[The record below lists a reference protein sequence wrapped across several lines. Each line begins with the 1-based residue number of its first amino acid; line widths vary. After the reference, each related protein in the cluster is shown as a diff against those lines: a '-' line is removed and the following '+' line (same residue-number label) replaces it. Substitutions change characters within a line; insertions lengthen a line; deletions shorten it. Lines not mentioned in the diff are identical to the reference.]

1 MSNSMMN
8 NFWQEMKDQ
17 YIPNPESVSEK
28 DELKECVKE
37 FFDSYLNYIEE
48 TDSGKKFR
56 PIEITCCRAMMLGP
70 LDQLLTKMATL
81 SGTTRVKING

>member
-8 NFWQEMKDQ
+8 NFWQEMNNT
-17 YIPNPESVSEK
+17 PPVSEK

-37 FFDSYLNYIEE
+37 FFDSYLNHIEE

-56 PIEITCCRAMMLGP
+56 PIEITCCRALMLGP